1 MYFPSIFYSM
11 AGLLEDKLTGVMSR
25 SAAAGETM
33 PSCIALLCVDPPL
46 RTASRLRLNSNL
58 QA

>member
-25 SAAAGETM
+25 SAAAGESAAA
-33 PSCIALLCVDPPL
+33 PHPLSHCVTL
-46 RTASRLRLNSNL
+46 R
-58 QA
+58 